1 MENKKLDA
9 SQAVERFGISRTRW
23 RVAILLAFL
32 LLALGGSF
40 LSLTKG
46 SSTITLQQIVD
57 ILLTPG
63 DDPQSQIIW
72 NIRMPRTIVGALVG
86 VNLSLSGAILQ
97 AIMRNPLADPH
108 IIGISSGAGL
118 AGVVI
123 MILFPALEYL
133 ITPVAFIGAML
144 AAVCIYILAWKNGI
158 KPVRIILAGVAVSAF
173 LSAGI
178 SGLMIFYSDRVH
190 GALMWMVGGL
200 AARSWPH
207 VHIIMPYAVIGLLLA
222 FASAAYLNILQ
233 LGDEMARGL
242 GVNVEITRIILTAI
256 AALLAASAVSVVGL
270 LGFVGLVVPHAAR
283 LLIGSDYRFLLPA
296 SALLGIAIVT
306 LSDTFARVVFA
317 PIELPVGIIM
327 AFLGAPFFLFLL
339 RREI

>member
-1 MENKKLDA
+1 MNNKNDA
-9 SQAVERFGISRTRW
+9 IETVNYFGVPRSIW
-23 RVAILLAFL
+23 RACVIAAFL
-32 LLALGGSF
+32 LLAVCGIF

-46 SSTITLQQIVD
+46 ASVITVSQIID
-57 ILLTPG
+57 ILLHPG
-63 DDPQSQIIW
+63 TDPQSQIIW
-72 NIRMPRTIVGALVG
+72 NIRMPRTIVAALVG
-86 VNLSLSGAILQ
+86 INLALSGAILQ
-97 AIMRNPLADPH
+97 AVMRNPLADPH

-118 AGVVI
+118 TGVVI
-123 MILFPALEYL
+123 MILFPSLEYL
-133 ITPVAFIGAML
+133 ITPAAFIGAML

-190 GALMWMVGGL
+190 GALMWMIGGL
-200 AARSWPH
+200 SARSWPH
-207 VHIIMPYAVIGLLLA
+207 VDIILPYAVIGLLLA
-222 FASAAYLNILQ
+222 LAGAAYLNILQ

-242 GVNVEITRIILTAI
+242 GVNVEVTRIAMTAV

-283 LLIGSDYRFLLPA
+283 LLIGSDYRYLLPSA
-296 SALLGIAIVT
+296 ALLGVATVT
-306 LSDTFARVVFA
+306 LSDTFARVILA
-317 PIELPVGIIM
+317 PVELPVGIIM